1 MTCRCSN
8 CKRDFYAEEP
18 QQGLEEGVLS
28 DDRVIDD
35 EDELRA
41 AEEEVRRQTEDDG
54 DRRYKL
60 NEP

>member
-8 CKRDFYAEEP
+8 CKRDFYAEES